1 MNKIFK
7 ICSNWANLG
16 VKAFYDPAFCPAGVC
31 SNQFLHQLMLKLD
44 KYILQLEQIY
54 FAIWTNC
61 KNSSSFLW
69 PCAFCPAVCSNQFT
83 HQLQSVRIEGWLTN
97 TKNTQNPNYKNL
109 KHTKVQEYTK
119 FKSTKVQTCISDKFS
134 HKLQS
139 IGLKEDEVRWYN
151 EAFRIMK

>member
-1 MNKIFK
+1 
-7 ICSNWANLG
+7 
-16 VKAFYDPAFCPAGVC
+16 
-31 SNQFLHQLMLKLD
+31 MLKLD
-44 KYILQLEQIY
+44 KYILRLEQIY
-54 FAIWTNC
+54 FPIWTNC

-109 KHTKVQEYTK
+109 KHTKEQEYTK
-119 FKSTKVQTCISDKFS
+119 FKSTKVQTGISDKFS

-151 EAFRIMK
+151 DLLCYVILYYRYVVSFYCSCISLCCVYLTAHR